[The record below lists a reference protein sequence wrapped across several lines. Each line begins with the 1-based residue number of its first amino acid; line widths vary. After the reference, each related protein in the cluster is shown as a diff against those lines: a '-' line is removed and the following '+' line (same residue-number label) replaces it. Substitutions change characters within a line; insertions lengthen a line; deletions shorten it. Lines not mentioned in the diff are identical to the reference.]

1 MLWEVEIRPAA
12 GEVDRDGLRVVGEA
26 HALGVAGVKTVTT
39 ARSFLLQGASLNNS
53 DVTRAA
59 TTLLVDPVAEIFS
72 AHQVSAKSASS
83 KGRLLNVLF
92 KPGVTDNVALSTQ
105 KALADL
111 GFAVDTVA
119 TGRKYWF
126 EADVSDTDLDR
137 IAKRVLANDA
147 IERVIAGPLQM
158 DQIGA
163 GSEYKF
169 QLRTV
174 PIRTMNDDALMHLS
188 KHGQLYLSLAEM
200 LTIKTHWV
208 EQQRDPTD
216 IELESV
222 AQTWSEHC
230 SHKTLKGRIR
240 YRDENGEHL
249 FENMLKETVFG
260 ATVAIREKLGAD
272 DWCVSVFKD
281 NAGVVKFDDEQN
293 VCFKVETHNHP
304 SAIEP
309 YGGANTGLGGVIRDP
324 LGTGL
329 GAKPICNTDVF
340 CFAPPDTP
348 YDALPPGTL
357 HPKLVMKGVVSGVRD
372 YGNRMGIP
380 TVNGSV
386 FFDERY
392 LGNPLVYCGTAAMI
406 PVDKVEKEV
415 HPGDLI
421 VAVGGRTG
429 RDGIHGATFSSAEL
443 THESETISGGA
454 VQIGNA
460 VTEKMVMDVI
470 LQARDKGLYHAIT
483 DCGAGGFSSAVGE
496 MGEHTGAVVWLDKC
510 PLKYAGLS
518 YTEIWISE
526 AQERMVLAV
535 PEQNW
540 EEFRALCAAE
550 GVEATAFGQFGN
562 EGRLKLTYH
571 GEVVGDVAMSFLHDG
586 RPPVVRDA
594 TYTPPNEI
602 PLQEFSGSLR
612 DFLDVIGYAPV
623 PELNEH
629 LKEEV
634 ESQRLTRAQR
644 ESDAKSGIE
653 HAISAALLKHF
664 GEDAN
669 VEVHVNRLTDSP
681 IVKLNGREVEAEELG
696 KLLGV
701 ISAATAKPL
710 MRERIRESASAGHS
724 RLSASLSKILGS
736 LNVCSKEWII
746 RQYDHEVQSGSV
758 IKPLVGVACD
768 GPSDAAVVRPNL
780 KSQRGVVVSNGMN
793 PHYGDFDPYW
803 MAAAA
808 IDEAVRNCV
817 AVGADPSRIAILDNF
832 CWGNT
837 ERPETLGSLVRA
849 ALGCKDTAIAF
860 GTPFISGK
868 DSLNNEF
875 SYVDASG
882 QKQTVAIPSSLLI
895 SALGQVEDVRKCV
908 TMDLKAVGNVLY
920 QIGITKN
927 ELGGSH
933 FALVNGLKGGTV
945 PHVNL
950 QQAPKIFVA
959 VHKAIENGLLKS
971 CHDLSEGGLAVAA
984 AEMAFAGGFGVEL
997 DLSAL
1002 ASSSTITDPAVLLY
1016 SESTTR
1022 FLVEVTPESAA
1033 KLEALFQGLPI
1044 TKIGK
1049 TTSAKRVQ
1057 AGVDGKQ
1064 VLDADCAELKAAWLK
1079 PLAWE

>member
-59 TTLLVDPVAEIFS
+59 TTLLVDPVAEIFT
-72 AHQVSAKSASS
+72 AHQVSANSTSS

-147 IERVIAGPLQM
+147 IERVIAGSLQM

-200 LTIKTHWV
+200 LTIKSHWV

-240 YRDENGEHL
+240 YRDEKGERV

-260 ATVAIREKLGAD
+260 ATVEIREKLGAD

-386 FFDERY
+386 FFDDRY

-496 MGEHTGAVVWLDKC
+496 MGEHIGAVVWLDKC

-540 EEFRALCAAE
+540 EEFRLLCAAE
-550 GVEATAFGQFGN
+550 GVEATAFGRFGN

-594 TYTPPNEI
+594 TFTPPADL
-602 PLQEFSGSLR
+602 PL
-612 DFLDVIGYAPV
+612 
-623 PELNEH
+623 
-629 LKEEV
+629 
-634 ESQRLTRAQR
+634 
-644 ESDAKSGIE
+644 
-653 HAISAALLKHF
+653 
-664 GEDAN
+664 AN
-669 VEVHVNRLTDSP
+669 M
-681 IVKLNGREVEAEELG
+681 A
-696 KLLGV
+696 
-701 ISAATAKPL
+701 
-710 MRERIRESASAGHS
+710 
-724 RLSASLSKILGS
+724 SASLSKSLASILGS

-808 IDEAVRNCV
+808 IDEALRNCV
-817 AVGADPSRIAILDNF
+817 AVGANPNRIAILDNF

-875 SYVDASG
+875 SYVDAAG
-882 QKQTVAIPSSLLI
+882 EKKTVAIPSSLLI
-895 SALGQVEDVRKCV
+895 SAIGQVDDVRKCV
-908 TMDLKAVGNVLY
+908 TMDLKASGNVLY

-927 ELGGSH
+927 EMGGSH

-945 PHVNL
+945 PHVDL
-950 QQAPKIFVA
+950 QQAPKIFGA
-959 VHKAIENGLLKS
+959 VHKAIEGGLLKS

-997 DLSAL
+997 DLAAL
-1002 ASSSTITDPAVLLY
+1002 ATSSTITDPAVLLY

-1022 FLVEVTPESAA
+1022 FLIETTQESAA
-1033 KLEALFQGLPI
+1033 KLESLFQGLPI

-1057 AGVDGKQ
+1057 AGVGGKQ
-1064 VLDADCAELKAAWLK
+1064 ILDADCAELKAAWLK